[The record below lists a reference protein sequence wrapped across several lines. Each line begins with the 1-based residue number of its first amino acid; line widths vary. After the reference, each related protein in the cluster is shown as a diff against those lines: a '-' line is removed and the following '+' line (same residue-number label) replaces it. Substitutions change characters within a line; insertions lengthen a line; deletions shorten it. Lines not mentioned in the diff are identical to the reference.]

1 MAPET
6 RDGPRGAERRVKE
19 QAPILCVIAALQE
32 SEVGSGGAPS
42 SLRVSS
48 ALVSHGTIV
57 LQKRGNRLKLY
68 LYRDATTPCGESSYN
83 LYIYMHIYIFF
94 KSLPE
99 RTIESYQE
107 KKNKG
112 PCETFPATTQL
123 GDSVSWVEK

>member
-19 QAPILCVIAALQE
+19 QAPILCVIAALQK

-57 LQKRGNRLKLY
+57 LTEKRQ
-68 LYRDATTPCGESSYN
+68 P
-83 LYIYMHIYIFF
+83 F
-94 KSLPE
+94 KTVPVQ
-99 RTIESYQE
+99 RCHHTMWGI
-107 KKNKG
+107 
-112 PCETFPATTQL
+112 
-123 GDSVSWVEK
+123 